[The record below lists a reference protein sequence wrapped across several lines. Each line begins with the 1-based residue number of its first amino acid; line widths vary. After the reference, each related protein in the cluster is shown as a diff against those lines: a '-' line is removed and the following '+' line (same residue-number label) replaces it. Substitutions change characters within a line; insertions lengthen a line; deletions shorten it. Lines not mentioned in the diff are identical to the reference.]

1 MLKTEIKVRR
11 PNGDVVAHL
20 NINSSQPYK
29 ICWGDKCF
37 KVILECKT
45 LSYSYA
51 HLITV
56 SEYETDELPF

>member
-11 PNGDVVAHL
+11 PNGDVVAAHYL
-20 NINSSQPYK
+20 NSSQPYE

-37 KVILECKT
+37 KVILERKT
-45 LSYSYA
+45 LSYSYT

-56 SEYETDELPF
+56 SEYETDETD